1 MSCAL
6 ETSNAR
12 FFWFLKACSNE
23 GLIDES
29 ALKSCVG
36 FLVNTDS
43 HTYSDFEDNTK
54 VILSDFKR
62 FCSLHGFC
70 NDAPSISGGGSG
82 AGSTT
87 GGAKKEKGK
96 PKSSKSSKSN
106 KPVVVAVDEVV
117 VKEVVEEKVVEVVV
131 VEEKV
136 VEEVAVVKEVVEE
149 KVVEEKVVEEVA
161 VVVEE
166 EVDDDPFSQPRFGLD
181 LQVSAATP
189 DSNFIRSLSQ
199 SNIDCSDIDSDI
211 DDDDDDDDSVL
222 ELDGFTVEQN
232 DEPSTVLSQELV
244 EDSYDDNTS
253 LIIPSD
259 TVIPIDDVIQVNQ
272 DKGETVVKEK
282 VVKEKGEKG
291 VKEKGEKGEKEKGEK
306 GEKVVKEKVV
316 KGEGEKEKGGGVKK
330 EVVVSD
336 ETRTSFSD
344 WFFAHFHKHSD
355 ITFVDKSITASV
367 IAKRFFADSNIKIT
381 VDASRLLLSIL
392 IGFRNKDD
400 KKNSTG
406 VFDSAGSSFIQG
418 WAAS

>member
-6 ETSNAR
+6 EISNAR

-23 GLIDES
+23 GLINES

-82 AGSTT
+82 TGT
-87 GGAKKEKGK
+87 GGQKKEKGK
-96 PKSSKSSKSN
+96 SKSSKSN
-106 KPVVVAVDEVV
+106 KPVVVAEEKVEVVV
-117 VKEVVEEKVVEVVV
+117 VKEVVEEKVD
-131 VEEKV
+131 
-136 VEEVAVVKEVVEE
+136 
-149 KVVEEKVVEEVA
+149 VVEEVA

-166 EVDDDPFSQPRFGLD
+166 VEEVVDDDPFSQPRFGLD

-199 SNIDCSDIDSDI
+199 SNIDCSDIDDDI
-211 DDDDDDDDSVL
+211 DDDDDDDSVL

-253 LIIPSD
+253 LITPYD
-259 TVIPIDDVIQVNQ
+259 PVIPIEDVIQVNQ
-272 DKGETVVKEK
+272 EKVVKEK
-282 VVKEKGEKG
+282 VVKEK
-291 VKEKGEKGEKEKGEK
+291 V
-306 GEKVVKEKVV
+306 EKVVKEKVV
-316 KGEGEKEKGGGVKK
+316 KEKVVKEKVVKEKVVKEKVEKGEKGEKGGGGVKK

-336 ETRTSFSD
+336 ETRTAFSD

-355 ITFVDKSITASV
+355 ITFVDKSFTASI

-418 WAAS
+418 WDSTTEETIA

>member
-70 NDAPSISGGGSG
+70 NDAPSISGGGGTGSG
-82 AGSTT
+82 GQ
-87 GGAKKEKGK
+87 KKGK

-106 KPVVVAVDEVV
+106 KPVVVAEEKVEVVV
-117 VKEVVEEKVVEVVV
+117 VKEVVEEVVV
-131 VEEKV
+131 VV
-136 VEEVAVVKEVVEE
+136 
-149 KVVEEKVVEEVA
+149 
-161 VVVEE
+161 E

-199 SNIDCSDIDSDI
+199 SNIDCSDIDDDS
-211 DDDDDDDDSVL
+211 DDDDDDDSVL

-244 EDSYDDNTS
+244 EDSYDDNTC
-253 LIIPSD
+253 LITPYD
-259 TVIPIDDVIQVNQ
+259 PVIALEDVIQVNPVNEIDDVIQVN
-272 DKGETVVKEK
+272 E
-282 VVKEKGEKG
+282 
-291 VKEKGEKGEKEKGEK
+291 EK

-316 KGEGEKEKGGGVKK
+316 KEKVVKEKVVKEKVVKEKVVKGEGVKEKGGGVKK

-336 ETRTSFSD
+336 ETRTAFSD

-355 ITFVDKSITASV
+355 ITFVDKSITASI

-418 WAAS
+418 WTAS

>member
-106 KPVVVAVDEVV
+106 KPVVVAVDEV
-117 VKEVVEEKVVEVVV
+117 
-131 VEEKV
+131 
-136 VEEVAVVKEVVEE
+136 VVKEVVEE

-282 VVKEKGEKG
+282 VVKEKGEK
-291 VKEKGEKGEKEKGEK
+291 
-306 GEKVVKEKVV
+306 VVKEKVV

>member
-6 ETSNAR
+6 EISNAR

-70 NDAPSISGGGSG
+70 NDALSISGGGGSG
-82 AGSTT
+82 TGT
-87 GGAKKEKGK
+87 GGQKKEKGK
-96 PKSSKSSKSN
+96 SKSSKSN
-106 KPVVVAVDEVV
+106 KPVVVAEEKVEVV
-117 VKEVVEEKVVEVVV
+117 VVNEVVEEKVD
-131 VEEKV
+131 
-136 VEEVAVVKEVVEE
+136 
-149 KVVEEKVVEEVA
+149 VVEEVA

-166 EVDDDPFSQPRFGLD
+166 VEEVVDDDPFSQPRFGLD

-199 SNIDCSDIDSDI
+199 SNIDCSDIDDDI
-211 DDDDDDDDSVL
+211 DDDDDDDSVL

-232 DEPSTVLSQELV
+232 DEPSTVLSHELV

-253 LIIPSD
+253 LITPYD
-259 TVIPIDDVIQVNQ
+259 PVIPIEDVIQVNQ
-272 DKGETVVKEK
+272 EKVVKEK
-282 VVKEKGEKG
+282 VVKEKV
-291 VKEKGEKGEKEKGEK
+291 VK
-306 GEKVVKEKVV
+306 EKVVKEKVV
-316 KGEGEKEKGGGVKK
+316 KEKVVKEKVVKEKVVKEKVEKGEKGEKVEKGEKGEKVEKVEKVEKGEKGEKGGGGVKK

-336 ETRTSFSD
+336 ETRTAFSD

-355 ITFVDKSITASV
+355 ITFVDKSFTASI

-418 WAAS
+418 WASS